1 MDAYQDVFLER
12 CIVSFLQ
19 SHLLIGADK
28 PVVIHWMNN
37 LTLGGTEKMCQLHL
51 KYFQQLND
59 PFHHMVGYRSQGDN
73 ERETYFCD
81 IVGQENMICVSS
93 DDEFVNRVREIKP
106 FIVHRYA
113 AGIPEFP
120 LVPRIKENTQHLIST
135 AVFGNQDDSIDLSAV
150 IYVSKHVQ
158 HLAQQTDTPNHF
170 VVRNPVEG
178 PCTKD
183 NLREEFGIPLDAF
196 VFGRI
201 GRDSVDIYHPIN
213 LEAYAKVETDKTY
226 FVAVNPSDQ
235 SLSDVAKLGIKNFR
249 VVKRTTSDYRLSA
262 FYNTIDVLAH
272 SRTDGECNPANV
284 FESFAHRNPVISHY
298 GFPFNGHIECIQD
311 AGFVLYDCNVEE
323 YARIMQKFI
332 DSELDYDYLS
342 ENALKQ
348 WNTMA
353 NPKDRAQEQMNIYKG
368 LL

>member
-1 MDAYQDVFLER
+1 MESHTL
-12 CIVSFLQ
+12 SFLQ
-19 SHLLIGADK
+19 SHLLIGVDK
-28 PVVIHWMNN
+28 PVVIHWHNA
-37 LTLGGTEKMCQLHL
+37 LTLGGTEKMGHLFL
-51 KYFQQLND
+51 KYFQQLDD
-59 PFHHMVGYRSQGDN
+59 PFKHMVGYRSQGDN
-73 ERETYFCD
+73 EREKYFRD
-81 IVGQENMICVSS
+81 AVGQENMICVDN

-106 FIVHRYA
+106 FIVHRYS

-120 LVPRIKENTQHLIST
+120 LVPRVKDNTQHLVST
-135 AVFGNQDDSIDLSAV
+135 AVFGNQDDSIDISAV

-158 HLAQQTDTPNHF
+158 HLAQQAGTLNHF

-178 PCTKD
+178 PYTTD
-183 NLREEFGIPLDAF
+183 DLREEFGIPRDAF

-201 GRDSVDIYHPIN
+201 GRDSADIYHPIN
-213 LEAYAKVETDKTY
+213 LEAYAKVETPNTY
-226 FVAVNPSDQ
+226 FVAVNPSER
-235 SLSDVAKLGIKNFR
+235 SLADVRRLGIKNFK
-249 VVKRTTSDYRLSA
+249 VVERTTSEHRLSA

-272 SRTDGECNPANV
+272 SRSDGECNPANM
-284 FESFAHRNPVISHY
+284 FESFGHRNPVISHY

-311 AGFVLYDCNVEE
+311 AGFVLYDGNVDE
-323 YARIMQKFI
+323 YARIMKKFI

-348 WNTMA
+348 WNMMA